1 MWFQR
6 QKRQGFCFEG
16 SLRLQEYMH
25 IATADVGVLFKIKI
39 LKEGQ
44 INKIKGIYESFLA
57 TNLKTVLYHFWGAPE
72 YSYFFPFSGCSILLW
87 GG

>member
-1 MWFQR
+1 
-6 QKRQGFCFEG
+6 
-16 SLRLQEYMH
+16 MH

-57 TNLKTVLYHFWGAPE
+57 TNLKTVLCHF
-72 YSYFFPFSGCSILLW
+72 
-87 GG
+87 